1 MTLLFPRRFIFF
13 LSIMSI
19 INLIIFS
26 FISLFITAGAH
37 FDLKIVYLFLNL
49 FILAVYWTNKQKVY
63 RALLGSTR
71 STNIIFI
78 IHLII
83 CLAQLI
89 SLVTLFL
96 DIQAGVVCL
105 DTTTH
110 STSNL
115 IPFFLSEASSSGTQ
129 AEDFEQYLN
138 NTQAYE
144 FQYEQAQIE
153 TLPSV
158 NIGVV
163 DLGHRVSLVPSVDIA
178 PQSDVSM
185 SPLFK
190 CMLITSTLGAIYMTY
205 RYISSI
211 DSSVVTLTNSV
222 IEAHF
227 KIDSLK
233 QVVEVKPPIVIDELN
248 ILKQKIQKSWD
259 YQASFLALVTT
270 PMLIYWKTH
279 GNYYEASKNW
289 AVVMEIIGGIKPS
302 TGHLLAQNL
311 YLHRYRVVVVNQVV
325 NGVIHWFIS

>member
-279 GNYYEASKNW
+279 GNYYKALKNW
-289 AVVMEIIGGIKPS
+289 AVVMEIGGIKPS
-302 TGHLLAQNL
+302 LGHLLAQNL

>member
-1 MTLLFPRRFIFF
+1 MTLFLPRKFIFF
-13 LSIMSI
+13 LSIVSI

-26 FISLFITAGAH
+26 SISLFITDGVH
-37 FDLKIVYLFLNL
+37 FDSKIVYLFLNL
-49 FILAVYWTNKQKVY
+49 LILAVYWTNKQKVY

-78 IHLII
+78 TYLII

-89 SLVTLFL
+89 SLIILFL
-96 DIQAGVVCL
+96 DIQVGVVCL
-105 DTTTH
+105 DTSTH

-138 NTQAYE
+138 STQAYE
-144 FQYEQAQIE
+144 FQYEQAQTE

-185 SPLFK
+185 SPLSK
-190 CMLITSTLGAIYMTY
+190 CILITSTLGVIYMTY

-222 IEAHF
+222 IEAHS

-248 ILKQKIQKSWD
+248 ILKQKLQKSWD

-279 GNYYEASKNW
+279 GNYYKALQNW
-289 AVVMEIIGGIKPS
+289 AVVMEICGIKPS
-302 TGHLLAQNL
+302 LGHLLAQNL

-325 NGVIHWFIS
+325 NGVIHWFSS